1 MNQSDI
7 FKTLIN
13 ILRSETLR
21 TDMEFKPHKATCEI
35 RSALNRTELKLLGVG
50 MYSVVVE
57 HEDHPG
63 RVFKV
68 STSRWDGYRAYAKYC
83 MEHVGESL
91 IPIVYSAKEQG
102 NFAWYELEKY
112 YPCTL
117 PTLTK
122 SGTVDYITK
131 KVKDAVNMVQAASYS
146 LCDIEYQLK
155 NNMHT
160 YGMRKP
166 KRDQYLQE
174 MREYV
179 TIARR
184 IYDTFKG
191 THRLDTHLGNI
202 MLTVDNKVV
211 ITDPLAN
218 DLRRE
223 IPMTEKDPEFEVMV

>member
-1 MNQSDI
+1 MKQSDI

-13 ILRSETLR
+13 ILRSETVR
-21 TDMEFKPHKATCEI
+21 TDMEFKPEKAHAVI
-35 RSALNRTELKLLGVG
+35 SDALSRTELKLLGMG
-50 MYSVVVE
+50 IYSVVVE
-57 HEDHPG
+57 HEAHPG

-68 STSRWDGYRAYAKYC
+68 STSRWDGYREYAKYC
-83 MEHVGESL
+83 MKHVGEPL

-112 YPCTL
+112 YP
-117 PTLTK
+117 LT
-122 SGTVDYITK
+122 SLTRTK
-131 KVKDAVNMVQAASYS
+131 KPDCPCNRIKDIVNVVQAASYS
-146 LCDIEYQLK
+146 LCDIDYQLN

-166 KRDQYLQE
+166 KREQYLKE

-179 TIARR
+179 RISRR
-184 IYDTFKG
+184 IYDTFKS
-191 THRLDTHLGNI
+191 THRLDTHSGNI
-202 MLTVDNKVV
+202 MITVDNKVI